1 MKRILLID
9 DDEGIRELWKRF
21 HDVAEPVFRGELA
34 MDVAN
39 DLARGLI
46 KIEEAKIEKKPYD
59 IVIIDL
65 KFEGQGSDYTMGW
78 IVDYKDK
85 IPPIVVLTGDVD
97 IWVRR
102 KCMMFGAADFW
113 NKDDAQQRPD
123 LFFKSL
129 YNRYLANYPETMKA
143 TANG

>member
-9 DDEGIRELWKRF
+9 DDEGIRELWRRF

-39 DLARGLI
+39 DLAKGMV
-46 KIEEAKIEKKPYD
+46 KIEEAKLAKQPYD
-59 IVIIDL
+59 IVITDL
-65 KFEGQGSDYTMGW
+65 KFEGRGSDYTMSW
-78 IVDYKDK
+78 IVDNKDK
-85 IPPIVVLTGDVD
+85 LPPIVVLTGDVD

-102 KCMMFGAADFW
+102 KCMMFGASDFW
-113 NKDDAQQRPD
+113 TKDDAQQRPD